1 MKTAINFMLIV
12 FFRLMLWGQPLM
24 SQHTQTAPV
33 RPENHKPY
41 IYKHTT
47 EELKKFTKQHVKSA
61 AKDLKDM
68 DKVIFDGPYKASFA
82 SLSEHATPEWY
93 MDGKFGIEVN
103 YGIYSVAGYGTKGYG
118 GNYYTD
124 CYLDNIYGKKG
135 KGDYYIE
142 HWGEDFEKD
151 DFIPL
156 FTASE
161 LDADEYIKLFK
172 EAGAKFFVQFNMHR
186 STGMPLWDSKYTFR
200 DPVDMPPHRDLT
212 DEFVQACRKY
222 GLPYG
227 MYLNLEDTSY
237 PIISVNGE
245 IIIREWTKFKKNPVP
260 VNGSFEVTH
269 PYNPDAEARQL
280 QGKVPVYDYV
290 NDYLLPISKEFIDK
304 YEPDYLWFD
313 GGWKRPAWYYQSHKI
328 VAYYY
333 NIFHG
338 KKYVMVNS
346 RIGNDLYGKLGDVAI
361 SEGGQMDGANSSDYW
376 EENTP
381 MGNNFAYDWRENDS
395 NVTSSTDLLH
405 MLIRIVA
412 KGGNLLLIVTPDGN
426 GKIPEY
432 QVSRLKD
439 MGAWLKTNGESIYNT
454 RPNPWFCEETHFGQ
468 NIYYTQSKDEK
479 YAFAICLKLNGEDLL
494 LSKARAKPGS
504 EIKLLGYDKPL
515 SWVNLPW
522 GLTIHLPKELQNE
535 ATRSGKH
542 AWVFSF
548 EPEGTSNQIHQQ
560 NE

>member
-1 MKTAINFMLIV
+1 MVPNKIKHFIEIILFLLITQLLFAQTRVNIPKRPKNF
-12 FFRLMLWGQPLM
+12 
-24 SQHTQTAPV
+24 
-33 RPENHKPY
+33 KPY
-41 IYKHTT
+41 IYKYSTSQLT
-47 EELKKFTKQHVKSA
+47 QFTKQHVEN
-61 AKDLKDM
+61 AKQAREDM
-68 DKVIFDGPYKASFA
+68 DKVIFEGPYKASFA
-82 SLSEHATPEWY
+82 SLSNHSTPEWY
-93 MDGKFGIEVN
+93 MDGKFGIMFN

-135 KGDYYIE
+135 KGDYFIE

-161 LDADEYIKLFK
+161 LNAEKYIKLFK
-172 EAGAKFFVQFNMHR
+172 DAGAKFFVQFNMHR
-186 STGMPLWDSKYTFR
+186 STGMPLWDSEYTFR

-212 DEFVQACRKY
+212 NEFVQACRKQ
-222 GLPYG
+222 GMPYG
-227 MYLNLEDTSY
+227 MYLNLEDTAY
-237 PIISVNGE
+237 PLLGDDGKIH
-245 IIIREWTKFKKNPVP
+245 IREWTKFKKNPIP

-269 PYNPDAEARQL
+269 PFNPEKEARQL

-290 NDYLLPISKEFIDK
+290 SDYLLPISKEFIDK

-333 NIFHG
+333 NKFHG
-338 KKYVMVNS
+338 EKDVMVNS

-376 EENTP
+376 EECTP
-381 MGNNFAYDWRENDS
+381 MGKNFAYDWREHDG
-395 NVTSSTDLLH
+395 NVPSSTELIH

-412 KGGNLLLIVTPDGN
+412 KGGNLLLIVTPDGD
-426 GKIPEY
+426 GKIPDY
-432 QVSRLKD
+432 QVSRLED
-439 MGAWLKTNGESIYNT
+439 MGAWLKINGESIYGS
-454 RPNPWFCEETHFGQ
+454 RPNPWFCEETNFGQ
-468 NIYYTQSKDEK
+468 NVFYAQSKDKK
-479 YAFAICLKLNGEDLL
+479 YVYAICLKLAGEELL
-494 LSKARAKPGS
+494 LSKARAKPDS

-522 GLTIHLPKELQNE
+522 GLTVRLPQEVQKKES
-535 ATRSGKH
+535 RPGKH
-542 AWVFSF
+542 AWVFRF
-548 EPEGTSNQIHQQ
+548 EPEAVMQSKSMQD
-560 NE
+560 E